1 MKTLAYALL
10 TFALL
15 RLFDALPAQAQDSRR
30 PTEAMTVAAYEAE
43 AIAKARQRPDVIRL
57 RFALAKATT
66 DAEKKAISASLYA
79 ILEGA
84 AAQGR
89 QAGLAAVE
97 QRRREDAELHR
108 KWDEERRH
116 EELITTLQQ
125 LRR

>member
-1 MKTLAYALL
+1 MKTLAYAIL

-15 RLFDALPAQAQDSRR
+15 RLAAQAGDDPRR
-30 PTEAMTVAAYEAE
+30 PSESMTVAAYESA
-43 AIAKARQRPDVIRL
+43 AIAKARQRPDVIKL
-57 RFALAKATT
+57 RFALAKAATE
-66 DAEKKAISASLYA
+66 AEKKAISASLYA
-79 ILEGA
+79 VMEA
-84 AAQGR
+84 AASQGR

-97 QRRREDAELHR
+97 QRRRADAELHK

>member
-15 RLFDALPAQAQDSRR
+15 RLTAQAGEDPRR
-30 PTEAMTVAAYEAE
+30 PSESMTVAAYESA

-57 RFALAKATT
+57 RFALAKAATE
-66 DAEKKAISASLYA
+66 AERRAISASLYA
-79 ILEGA
+79 ILESA

-89 QAGLAAVE
+89 QAGLAALDAT
-97 QRRREDAELHR
+97 RRADEALHR
-108 KWDEERRH
+108 QWDEERRH
-116 EELITTLQQ
+116 QELIISLQQ